1 MFAHSG
7 FRPLWPVV
15 FFLPWLLVGAAYILE
30 ALLQRR
36 SRVAVTPRAVG
47 AHLLHRSRQ
56 LGASLMILG
65 LVCLAATHVAL
76 ADPAAEAARA
86 CDVAGPREARQLAD
100 QLYERGEYQRAAA
113 CYELAGDPLRAQRA
127 YLQAAGPSSEATAR
141 RVKEQGNT
149 ASAVIS
155 QVQRAFRGSH

>member
-1 MFAHSG
+1 MFAHAA

-15 FFLPWLLVGAAYILE
+15 FFLPWLFVGAAYILE
-30 ALLQRR
+30 ALLRRR
-36 SRVAVTPRAVG
+36 SRSAVAQRAIA
-47 AHLLHRSRQ
+47 AHFQRYSRHV
-56 LGASLMILG
+56 GASLMTLG

-76 ADPAAEAARA
+76 ADPAAAALGA

-100 QLYERGEYQRAAA
+100 QLYERGEYQHAAV

-149 ASAVIS
+149 ASAVFS
-155 QVQRAFRGSH
+155 QVQRAFRSRP

>member
-1 MFAHSG
+1 MFAHSA

-56 LGASLMILG
+56 LGASMMIIES
-65 LVCLAATHVAL
+65 VCLAAPHVPL
-76 ADPAAEAARA
+76 ADSIEEAAPTSP
-86 CDVAGPREARQLAD
+86 VAQPRETRQLAD
-100 QLYERGEYQRAAA
+100 QHYDRGEY
-113 CYELAGDPLRAQRA
+113 
-127 YLQAAGPSSEATAR
+127 
-141 RVKEQGNT
+141 
-149 ASAVIS
+149 
-155 QVQRAFRGSH
+155 

>member
-1 MFAHSG
+1 MFAHST

-36 SRVAVTPRAVG
+36 SRLAGTQHAVG
-47 AHLLHRSRQ
+47 AHLHHHSRH
-56 LGASLMILG
+56 LGANLVILG
-65 LVCLAATHVAL
+65 LLCLAATQVVR
-76 ADPAAEAARA
+76 ADPATEAARP
-86 CDVAGPREARQLAD
+86 CDVPGPREARHLAD
-100 QLYERGEYQRAAA
+100 QLYERGEYQHAAA
-113 CYELAGDPLRAQRA
+113 CYELAGDPLRAQHA

-149 ASAVIS
+149 ASAVFS
-155 QVQRAFRGSH
+155 QVQRAFRRSH